1 MTKVVNAAIL
11 RELSKRTQTFRST
24 MFAQHHTFD
33 ENAPLSCFNR
43 SGGFFIAK
51 IAPFQLMGA
60 ASAA

>member
-1 MTKVVNAAIL
+1 
-11 RELSKRTQTFRST
+11 

-33 ENAPLSCFNR
+33 DNVPLSCFNR

-60 ASAA
+60 ASAAHSMHHSFCFFVTVTLW